1 MRNAIALTGSRMR
14 LMLRNKLFLFF
25 SLIMPMTFLFLF
37 LGIFS
42 RGNPFVLP
50 LMLAQVVAI
59 TVMGNYWGLSVQL
72 VMFREQG
79 ILRRFRLAP
88 IGASDLLIS
97 SIIANYVLTL
107 PTIIIEFVLSRL
119 VFHVM
124 SFGNLGMVFLL
135 CTLGTVCFA
144 SLGLIIA
151 SVTNTMQETQLI
163 NQLIWFVFLFLSGA
177 TFPIFILGKH
187 VAQVAY
193 YLPATYLVVG
203 MQRAMLHSAG
213 FLSLIQVFL
222 SLIGTGLIAFIL
234 SAQLFRWDPEE
245 KAPRKAKLWALATI
259 IPFLALGIW
268 ESGHADLR
276 SESQSFFESAGQ
288 QGSQPPQTPQAPRA
302 PQTPPQ

>member
-1 MRNAIALTGSRMR
+1 LKNAIALTVSRMR

-25 SLIMPMTFLFLF
+25 SLVMPMTFLFLF

-42 RGNPFVLP
+42 RGNAFVLP
-50 LMLAQVVAI
+50 VMLAQVVAI

-88 IGASDLLIS
+88 IGASDLLLS

-107 PTIIIEFVLSRL
+107 PTLIIEFVLARL

-124 SFGNLGMVFLL
+124 TFGNLWTVLLL
-135 CTLGTVCFA
+135 CTLGTICFA
-144 SLGLIIA
+144 SMGLIIA

-177 TFPIFILGKH
+177 TLPIFILGKH
-187 VAQVAY
+187 VSQVAY

-203 MQRAMLHSAG
+203 LQRSMLHGAG
-213 FLSLIQVFL
+213 PMDMVPVFL
-222 SLIGTGLIAFIL
+222 SLIGTGAIAFVL
-234 SAQLFRWDPEE
+234 SAQLFRWDPDD
-245 KAPRKAKLWALATI
+245 KAPRKAKLWALAII
-259 IPFLALGIW
+259 IPFLILGYW
-268 ESGHADLR
+268 ESEIG
-276 SESQSFFESAGQ
+276 
-288 QGSQPPQTPQAPRA
+288 RA
-302 PQTPPQ
+302 HV